1 LPDAA
6 ATAAAEFWRQ
16 RGNKLQGGIAMTP
29 KERERVKAALLVH
42 LQQKHVSIHDLAQQI
57 SAVGQK
63 VDQKTLHRFLERR
76 LQVDDSVMEAYR
88 AFVDG
93 PGSHPTPT

>member
-1 LPDAA
+1 
-6 ATAAAEFWRQ
+6 
-16 RGNKLQGGIAMTP
+16 MTP
-29 KERERVKAALLVH
+29 RERERIKTALQVH
-42 LQQKHVSIHDLAQQI
+42 LQQNHVSIHDLAQQI

-63 VDQKTLHRFLERR
+63 VDQKTLHRFLDRR
-76 LQVDDSVMEAYR
+76 LEVNDSVRAAYR